1 MKIFVL
7 CNIKALCCLQQ
18 RANLNRGTT
27 FFRCMRI
34 LIHPLTGMSRVHLL
48 CFSKP
53 VQKLPSVSPYPG
65 SLSACEVPS
74 LAAVDDVLLFLT
86 TFSFRNTY
94 HKRNN
99 KVLSR
104 DLPQNL
110 CLISASEKGFYS
122 PDTIKN
128 SVHPFLTKNSLL
140 KKLHAY
146 VFFYKLEDVYSGRR
160 SCRGSIIIFVAEEKR

>member
-27 FFRCMRI
+27 FFRCMCI
-34 LIHPLTGMSRVHLL
+34 LIHPLTGISRVHLL

-86 TFSFRNTY
+86 TFIRSIY
-94 HKRNN
+94 HKRR
-99 KVLSR
+99 KEVLSR
-104 DLPQNL
+104 GSKYFFDIQPQ
-110 CLISASEKGFYS
+110 
-122 PDTIKN
+122 
-128 SVHPFLTKNSLL
+128 KNSLK
-140 KKLHAY
+140 KKLRTFEH
-146 VFFYKLEDVYSGRR
+146 FETKLEDVYSGRR